1 MTAAVATARDVQG
14 AINLIHHTMP
24 HTYTIEEEV
33 TERGMCQ
40 QEPTTSVGDMW
51 YDNDHRLCVADDVRF
66 IKYVWEDVALWS
78 ITVTA
83 YSQDE
88 ITPELKQQYELY
100 QKKIQDAYAKFHA
113 EEEAKKQS
121 WRKYSKWRTVNIG
134 EGGDFIVEVYED
146 CGRVLLNRYQG
157 ECTRN
162 ASKIV
167 IPEYITW
174 VCDEAFRGC
183 KSLKEVVFLTE
194 KCSIDYHVFSDC
206 KNLER
211 VVLPAQSTFH
221 ADRVNCFEGCDK
233 LSQIEINGDENNSW
247 YYVQQSGDLT
257 LLYAK
262 KGCYPSHNSRIDK
275 VTEDLL
281 IFIAN
286 KSASILELPD
296 TVKNISDFA
305 LFDIPNR
312 MWSSSSNKVKTIA
325 IRHDINVF
333 CTLYANFLEES
344 VFFYNHTSYVLSKDT
359 KITLILIEI
368 PSRRKVFV
376 CTPDGE
382 GGGKEQYGVRYAD
395 YKDRMPSYA
404 SNVASNDIR
413 RLFLKND
420 KLEFED

>member
-1 MTAAVATARDVQG
+1 
-14 AINLIHHTMP
+14 MP
-24 HTYTIEEEV
+24 HTFTIEEEV

-40 QEPTTSVGDMW
+40 QEPSKSVGDMW
-51 YDNDHRLCVADDVRF
+51 YDNDHRLCIVNDVHFR
-66 IKYVWEDVALWS
+66 KYVYEDVALWS

-83 YSQDE
+83 YTQDE
-88 ITPELKQQYELY
+88 ITPALRHQYELY
-100 QKKIQDAYAKFHA
+100 QKKIQDAYARFHA

-121 WRKYSKWRTVNIG
+121 WREFSKWRTENIG
-134 EGGDFIVEVYED
+134 EGEDFIVEVYED

-157 ECTRN
+157 EGARN

-183 KSLKEVVFLTE
+183 ESLKEVVFLTE
-194 KCSIDYHVFSDC
+194 KCSIGYHVFSGC

-211 VVLPAQSTFH
+211 VVFPVQSTFF

-233 LSQIEINGDENNSW
+233 LSRIEINGDENNSW
-247 YYVQQSGDLT
+247 YYVQKSGDLT

-262 KGCYPSHNSRIDK
+262 KGCYPSHNRRVDK

-286 KSASILELPD
+286 KPSPFLELPD

-305 LFDIPNR
+305 LYDIPNR
-312 MWSSSSNKVKTIA
+312 VFSGSINEVKTIA
-325 IRHDINVF
+325 IRHAINVF
-333 CTLYANFLEES
+333 CTVYTNFLEES
-344 VFFYNHTSYVLSKDT
+344 VFFYNHTKYVLSRDT
-359 KITLILIEI
+359 KITLLLIGY
-368 PSRRKVFV
+368 PSKRKEFV
-376 CTPDGE
+376 CIPDWDGD
-382 GGGKEQYGVRYAD
+382 GRDQHGVRYAD

-420 KLEFED
+420 KLTFENL